1 MTALLASARASA
13 GLGRLARS
21 DPKHWLPQALLYLA
35 TAMLGAAHQGTLLT
49 LAFPALATLV
59 GLWLFFMSPAR
70 YVGFVWWMWFL
81 SPEVRRFADYVK
93 GAYTPTSLIQIAP
106 VAVTMICGIG
116 LVRRYRLLGTWRGL
130 PMLLILVAIG
140 YAYIVGIG
148 SSGPLAATYDLANW
162 LYPVLVALHIIAH
175 SRDYPQYRDAIVST
189 FVWGMLVM
197 GIYGAVQFFFMPAWD
212 AMWMI
217 GSQMNSEGD
226 PVRMGVR
233 VFSTMN
239 SSGPF
244 AFAMMG
250 ALVLVPA
257 ATQRFRWVA
266 AAAGFAAFG
275 LSLVRSTWGGWI
287 IALVI
292 QLAKS
297 SNRVRVRT
305 ILGLAVLAGLSLPLL
320 AFGPV
325 AERLS
330 ARLQTVSNLDNDQS
344 YAARNQFYATFA
356 ETAFTNVA
364 GTGLGATGTS
374 TKLSQPGNGSQLGKY
389 GNFDSGVMNIPFV
402 LGWPGTLLYLC
413 GIGWLLARAIRA
425 SFSLGDDKF
434 SSACLA
440 LACSVF
446 AMLVFTNSFVSTGG
460 LLLYTS
466 MASLIAGAHWQK
478 LQARE
483 LREHAAALLAPPS
496 VDEASRT

>member
-1 MTALLASARASA
+1 LTSSA
-13 GLGRLARS
+13 GRVRNVALGRFAGS
-21 DPKHWLPQALLYLA
+21 DSRHWLPQVLLCFTTLL
-35 TAMLGAAHQGTLLT
+35 LGAAHQGALLT

-59 GLWLFFMSPAR
+59 GLWLFFVSPAR

-81 SPEVRRFADYVK
+81 SPEVRRFADYLK
-93 GAYTPTSLIQIAP
+93 GAYTPTSLVQIAP

-116 LVRRYRLLGTWRGL
+116 LVQRYRLLGTWRGL
-130 PMLLILVAIG
+130 PILLILAGIG
-140 YAYIVGIG
+140 YAYVVGIVAC
-148 SSGPLAATYDLANW
+148 GPLAATYDLANW
-162 LYPVLVALHIIAH
+162 VYPVLIGLHIIAH
-175 SRDYPQYRDAIVST
+175 SREYPQYRDAIVST
-189 FVWGMLVM
+189 FVWGMFVM
-197 GIYGAVQFFFMPAWD
+197 GGYGVVQFFLMPAWD

-257 ATQRFRWVA
+257 STQRLRWFA
-266 AAAGFAAFG
+266 AAAGFASFG
-275 LSLVRSTWGGWI
+275 LSLVRSTWGGWV

-297 SNRVRVRT
+297 SNRVRIRT
-305 ILGLAVLAGLSLPLL
+305 ILGLAVLAGLCMPLL

-330 ARLQTVSNLDNDQS
+330 ARLETVSNLDSDHS

-364 GTGLGATGTS
+364 GAGLGATGTS
-374 TKLSQPGNGSQLGKY
+374 TKLSQSGNGSQLGKY

-402 LGWPGTLLYLC
+402 LGWPGTLLYMS
-413 GIGWLLARAIRA
+413 GIVWLLARAVRA
-425 SFSLGDDKF
+425 SFALGGDKF

-466 MASLIAGAHWQK
+466 VASLIAAAHWRK
-478 LQARE
+478 LERRE
-483 LREHAAALLAPPS
+483 TLWRAAVPHASPN
-496 VDEASRT
+496 VREASSS

>member
-1 MTALLASARASA
+1 
-13 GLGRLARS
+13 
-21 DPKHWLPQALLYLA
+21 
-35 TAMLGAAHQGTLLT
+35 
-49 LAFPALATLV
+49 
-59 GLWLFFMSPAR
+59 
-70 YVGFVWWMWFL
+70 
-81 SPEVRRFADYVK
+81 
-93 GAYTPTSLIQIAP
+93 
-106 VAVTMICGIG
+106 MICGLG
-116 LVRRYRLLGTWRGL
+116 LIRRYRLLGTWRGL
-130 PMLLILVAIG
+130 PILLILAGIG
-140 YAYIVGIG
+140 YAYVIGIG
-148 SSGPLAATYDLANW
+148 ASGPLAATYDLANW
-162 LYPVLVALHIIAH
+162 VYPVLIGFHILAH
-175 SRDYPQYRDAIVST
+175 PREYPQYRDAIVST

-197 GIYGAVQFFFMPAWD
+197 GVYGAVQFFLMPAWD
-212 AMWMI
+212 ALWMT
-217 GSQMNSEGD
+217 GSQMNSEGE

-250 ALVLVPA
+250 ALVLAPA
-257 ATQRFRWVA
+257 SSQRFRWIA
-266 AAAGFAAFG
+266 AAAGFASFG

-297 SNRVRVRT
+297 SNRVRIRT
-305 ILGLAVLAGLSLPLL
+305 MLGLAVLVALCIPLL

-330 ARLQTVSNLDNDQS
+330 ARLETVSNLNDDHS

-374 TKLSQPGNGSQLGKY
+374 TKLSQGNGQLGKY

-402 LGWPGTLLYLC
+402 LGWPGTLLYLS
-413 GIGWLLARAIRA
+413 GIGWLLARAVRA
-425 SFSLGDDKF
+425 SFALGGDKF
-434 SSACLA
+434 TSACLA

-446 AMLVFTNSFVSTGG
+446 AMLVFTNSLVSTGG

-466 MASLIAGAHWQK
+466 IASLISAAHWRK
-478 LQARE
+478 LQR
-483 LREHAAALLAPPS
+483 R
-496 VDEASRT
+496 EASARAASHHAFGLVSEASSS